1 MCCSTAKYV
10 ASFPTRISVSTL
22 YFLFTSY
29 CTITLASATPAFHCH
44 VTLWHVTLFLLGDRE
59 CTAQSF
65 EPKKINV
72 CGMLVFSGCCEWE
85 KTESELS
92 DTFECHCVHAD
103 CREIKHKEK
112 TSKELCHI
120 QSDWDMRYFVRV
132 CLFKNEY
139 GSCFLSRL
147 CQHQAEESVKSLLF
161 QLLCLLGEN
170 SRGHFPGQF
179 LFRKRQGYSRRWQ

>member
-1 MCCSTAKYV
+1 MWHIVFAWRQRMYGPKLWTQENKCVWNVGFLRLLWVRKN
-10 ASFPTRISVSTL
+10 RIWTVRHLLSV
-22 YFLFTSY
+22 
-29 CTITLASATPAFHCH
+29 
-44 VTLWHVTLFLLGDRE
+44 
-59 CTAQSF
+59 
-65 EPKKINV
+65 K
-72 CGMLVFSGCCEWE
+72 
-85 KTESELS
+85 
-92 DTFECHCVHAD
+92 HCVHAD

-120 QSDWDMRYFVRV
+120 QSDWDMRYFNVS
-132 CLFKNEY
+132 LFFQEWIRELL
-139 GSCFLSRL
+139 FLSRL